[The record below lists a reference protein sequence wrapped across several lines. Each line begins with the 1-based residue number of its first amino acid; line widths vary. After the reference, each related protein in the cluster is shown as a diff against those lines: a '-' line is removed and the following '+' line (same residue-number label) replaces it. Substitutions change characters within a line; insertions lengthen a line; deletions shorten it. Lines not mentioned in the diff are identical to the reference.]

1 MIEKQSGMDS
11 QIPFVSPNPGASSN
25 PGVASEPGVASQP
38 YQKLPPERLKN
49 LFRSRARVA
58 GSAMLILVALLLA
71 WDVIYGQNGL
81 SAWSAKRAHD
91 RMLTQQIEH
100 LRQENEA
107 LRHQNERLRDDPAA
121 IEFQARQNL
130 HYARP
135 NEVIFA
141 VPVASQPASQS
152 SATDSS
158 TPAPSH

>member
-1 MIEKQSGMDS
+1 MIEKQSRIDS
-11 QIPFVSPNPGASSN
+11 QIPFDLPNPGGKSKA
-25 PGVASEPGVASQP
+25 EE
-38 YQKLPPERLKN
+38 KLPQERLKHI
-49 LFRSRARVA
+49 FRSRARVA
-58 GSAMLILVALLLA
+58 GSVMLILVALLLA

-91 RMLTQQIEH
+91 RSLTQQIEH

-141 VPVASQPASQS
+141 MPVASQPSTQG
-152 SATDSS
+152 SATDAT
-158 TPAPSH
+158 TPVPSH

>member
-1 MIEKQSGMDS
+1 MIEKQSGIDS
-11 QIPFVSPNPGASSN
+11 QISFDLPNPEVN
-25 PGVASEPGVASQP
+25 SEAEEQ
-38 YQKLPPERLKN
+38 LPPERLRH

-58 GSAMLILVALLLA
+58 GSALLILVALLLA

-81 SAWSAKRAHD
+81 SAWSAKRARDH
-91 RMLTQQIEH
+91 MLTQQIEH

-141 VPVASQPASQS
+141 MPVASQPSTQG
-152 SATDSS
+152 SATDAT
-158 TPAPSH
+158 TPVPSH